1 MTNEELFWAKVD
13 RRGEDDC
20 WPWLAGL
27 AGSGSGHGQFW
38 RPANKRSQPEHA
50 HRSSWRINV
59 GPIPRGKCVLH
70 RCDNPPC
77 VNPKHLFLG
86 TRADNMRDMKSKDRQ
101 ARGCQKPNAKL
112 SDRLVQEMRFL
123 VASGLPQKD
132 VAEAHGISRGL
143 MSEIINRKKWAH
155 VP

>member
-1 MTNEELFWAKVD
+1 
-13 RRGEDDC
+13 
-20 WPWLAGL
+20 
-27 AGSGSGHGQFW
+27 
-38 RPANKRSQPEHA
+38 
-50 HRSSWRINV
+50 
-59 GPIPRGKCVLH
+59 
-70 RCDNPPC
+70 
-77 VNPKHLFLG
+77 
-86 TRADNMRDMKSKDRQ
+86 MRDMKSKDRQ